1 LKLSISIAA
10 TGDEQIQINED
21 SGMDKTDDSILMPP
35 SIRPEFY
42 EVKFRFFRAEK
53 LPAMDKNLLTGA
65 GSIDAYI
72 QCTYLN

>member
-21 SGMDKTDDSILMPP
+21 SGADKTDDSILMPP
-35 SIRPEFY
+35 SIRPEY
-42 EVKFRFFRAEK
+42 YQVKFKFFRAEK
-53 LPAMDKNLLTGA
+53 LPAMDKALLGGL

-72 QCTYLN
+72 